1 MCFDTKDFVNVNKR
15 LEATSTISNTYQVIR
30 FIIYIWIFLIPLIWI
45 DEWHTLGYILS
56 KQSEQFVSENTTSA
70 DTIGDLLQV
79 SKKTRIWA

>member
-70 DTIGDLLQV
+70 VTIGDLLQV